1 MWIVPKSIISAY
13 AQATEV
19 STLDSEAFS
28 QMCELS
34 LMWRSKP
41 SLRGTWLRRWKAN
54 NWMKHLC
61 GRTLKPSTQN
71 HFAEWWTSLAVD
83 SLASHSAMQGN
94 KKVQMIQDICS
105 QTSNE
110 LSWSV
115 DPESSSLRMSKGLF
129 PQNLGESQ
137 TQAFSSMSWEEWN
150 QWVIDQR
157 QAYSVRKKLAH
168 PIDGSGCSCLVF
180 PTMTVSDSFGS
191 RRATAKKT
199 HWKSN
204 DGTTLTDSVQANWPT
219 PTGIHADRGNHDEPL
234 ENYNKRVQDYEEGRA
249 KGKPGK
255 SLGVAARQIESW
267 ATPQVTDATRGE
279 QIRKP
284 DELTDAARQGG
295 CRNLREDVVNWATP
309 QARDWKDTQG
319 TSLERPR
326 PSGKARGTNGLL
338 PLEVYSQANQMNN
351 SKIGKPHEPSGTK
364 KLSPLWV
371 AQIMG
376 LPMATWCVPVAWIPC
391 DCSETELSQ

>member
-115 DPESSSLRMSKGLF
+115 NPESSSLRMSKGLF

-137 TQAFSSMSWEEWN
+137 TQAFSSMSWEECN

>member
-115 DPESSSLRMSKGLF
+115 NPESSSLRMSKGLF

>member
-13 AQATEV
+13 AQATEA